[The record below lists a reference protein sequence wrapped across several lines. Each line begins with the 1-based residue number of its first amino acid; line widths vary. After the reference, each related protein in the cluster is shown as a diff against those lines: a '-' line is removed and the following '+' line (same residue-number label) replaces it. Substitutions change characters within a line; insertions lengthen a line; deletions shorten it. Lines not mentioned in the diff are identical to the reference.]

1 MSYIPI
7 TKENIK
13 RFHTKVYRIIGD
25 KVEVGRITRDGRF
38 TKDLGGEIKAD
49 LSELFYKETE
59 ERLWDIVLN
68 SEKDVDLEEVVSYKN
83 TKKEYYSFY
92 GTRCSRLVENP
103 STRSV
108 EWICDGENFK
118 NKEELI
124 KIIKNEK

>member
-38 TKDLGGEIKAD
+38 IKDLRGEIKAD

-68 SEKDVDLEEVVSYKN
+68 SEKDVDLEEV
-83 TKKEYYSFY
+83 
-92 GTRCSRLVENP
+92 
-103 STRSV
+103 
-108 EWICDGENFK
+108 
-118 NKEELI
+118 
-124 KIIKNEK
+124 